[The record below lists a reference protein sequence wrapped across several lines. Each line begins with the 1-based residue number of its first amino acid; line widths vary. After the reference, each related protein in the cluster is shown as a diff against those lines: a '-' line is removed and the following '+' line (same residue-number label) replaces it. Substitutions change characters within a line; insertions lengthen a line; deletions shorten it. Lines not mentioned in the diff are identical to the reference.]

1 MVAIGADLRFA
12 MISVA
17 TGAASTTR
25 VAQVRSLYP
34 VRAQLRDG
42 TGITIRP
49 IGPQD
54 TQREQAFVQALSP
67 ESRYFRFMSTLRE
80 LPPETLHRFTHPD
93 FDREVALV
101 ALIGDE
107 PDVRQIGVGRCVAQ
121 EDRRSA
127 EFAVV
132 VADDWQSRGVGT
144 RLMCE
149 LMRAAR
155 AAGFSS
161 IWGDVLASNHRMLAL
176 MGRLGF
182 QVTAV
187 PEDALLRRVVKKLD
201 VDWSGQ
207 KDFVHAT

>member
-1 MVAIGADLRFA
+1 MVAVGAGPHLA
-12 MISVA
+12 MTLVA
-17 TGAASTTR
+17 TGAATAR

-34 VRAQLRDG
+34 VRAHLRDG

-54 TQREQAFVQALSP
+54 TQREQAFVRALSP

-101 ALIGDE
+101 ALTGNE
-107 PDVRQIGVGRCVAQ
+107 PDVRQIGVARCIAQ

-132 VADDWQSRGVGT
+132 VADDWQSRGVGN

-182 QVTAV
+182 QIAAV

-201 VDWSGQ
+201 VDWSEQ